1 MSLTCDYI
9 LYTASTPNGF
19 KISILLEELG
29 LPYEVRAI
37 DLSLGQ
43 QKDPAYLRLNPNGKI
58 PTLIDRTAD
67 DFTIFES
74 GAILL
79 YLAEKHGR
87 LLPRDT
93 RARSEVIQWLM
104 FQMSGVGPMQG
115 QANVFVRYFDEQVPR
130 VIERY
135 QNETRRLYEVL
146 DHRLAD
152 REYICGDYS
161 IADIALW
168 PWVRGYKW
176 PRVNVEGLD
185 HLMRWNETMAA
196 RPACQRGVIVP
207 SSMGAKGTVAA
218 AKQAL
223 ASQQIRNKQ

>member
-1 MSLTCDYI
+1 MSLNCDYV
-9 LYTASTPNGF
+9 LYTAATPNGF

-29 LPYEVRAI
+29 LPYEVRPI

-43 QKDPAYLRLNPNGKI
+43 QKDPEYLLLNPNGKI
-58 PTLIDRTAD
+58 PTLVDRAAG
-67 DFTIFES
+67 DFTVFES

-79 YLAEKHGR
+79 YLAEKHGQ
-87 LLPRDT
+87 LLPHET
-93 RARSEVIQWLM
+93 KARSEVIQWLM
-104 FQMSGVGPMQG
+104 FQVGGVGPMQG
-115 QANVFVRYFDEQVPR
+115 QANVFVRYFDEQLPR

-146 DHRLAD
+146 NKRLAD
-152 REYICGDYS
+152 REYVCGEYS

-176 PRVNVEGLD
+176 PRVDVQGLD

-196 RPACQRGVIVP
+196 RPACQRGVSVP

-223 ASQQIRNKQ
+223 ASQQLRGMQ